1 LTAEKHIT
9 YNVTFSAPEEIA
21 MTYDLVIRG
30 GSVVDGTGLPAYT
43 ADVAILGGRIA
54 AIGRIEGEARRTV
67 DADGLV
73 VAPGFIDVHTHYD
86 VQLDW
91 DPVASPAM
99 QHGVTTVLTGNCGFT
114 LYPARPDDV
123 DWLTGMLTRV
133 EGMSRE
139 AMREGFRWSGGGFAD
154 YWRRLEGKLALNVGG
169 YVGHSAVRRYVMG
182 DAASERAATP
192 AEIAAMKQLVR
203 AAMREG
209 AVGFSTSQLDI
220 HVGADGRGVPSNFA
234 APEEITELC
243 SVLAQ
248 FPYGAIEIIPRS
260 HPIGHDDADRALLY
274 AIARA
279 SGKPVEIGPLGPTPD
294 APMAWQRTLEFTRE
308 ARAKGVRIHPQ
319 FTSQRLGLHLR
330 LADTF
335 IFDEM
340 PSWLGALQGT
350 IAERCHKL
358 ADRALRDRLR
368 HELVS
373 VQRAAPFPIEILEVE
388 HVRDAKNRSWVGKSS
403 AELAHERGGD
413 ALDAFLDVSIAEDLA
428 TGWRTRPNPAAQA
441 FITNVVRESVLD
453 PLVMAGSSDGGAHLA
468 SFTGADYTTLL
479 LADWVPGTISLEHAV
494 WRLAGMPA
502 AVHGLRDRGV
512 IRTDARADLVLF
524 DHANLGASEHT
535 VVADFPAGTE
545 RYYVDAHGYEMV
557 LVNGVPAMERGKHTG
572 ALPGEVLRGA

>member
-1 LTAEKHIT
+1 M
-9 YNVTFSAPEEIA
+9 A

-43 ADVAILGGRIA
+43 ADVAIRDGRIA
-54 AIGRIEGEARRTV
+54 AIGRIAADARRVV
-67 DADGLV
+67 DADGLI

-99 QHGVTTVLTGNCGFT
+99 QHGVTTVLAGNCGFT

-133 EGMSRE
+133 EGMSRD
-139 AMREGFRWSGGGFAD
+139 AMRAGFRWQGGGFAD

-192 AEIAAMKQLVR
+192 AEIAAMKELVR

-209 AVGFSTSQLDI
+209 AVGFSTSQLDL

-234 APEEITELC
+234 TAEEITELS
-243 SVLAQ
+243 SVLAE

-260 HPIGHDDADRALLY
+260 HAQGHDDADRALLY

-294 APMAWQRTLEFTRE
+294 APMAWQRTLELTRE
-308 ARAKGVRIHPQ
+308 ARAQGVRIHPQ

-335 IFDEM
+335 VFDEM
-340 PSWLGALQGT
+340 PAWLAELQGP
-350 IAERCHKL
+350 IAERCRRL
-358 ADRALRDRLR
+358 ADPNVRAKLR
-368 HELVS
+368 HDLATV
-373 VQRAAPFPIEILEVE
+373 VRTAPFPIEILEVE
-388 HVRDAKNRSWVGKSS
+388 HVRDAVNS
-403 AELAHERGGD
+403 A
-413 ALDAFLDVSIAEDLA
+413 
-428 TGWRTRPNPAAQA
+428 
-441 FITNVVRESVLD
+441 
-453 PLVMAGSSDGGAHLA
+453 
-468 SFTGADYTTLL
+468 
-479 LADWVPGTISLEHAV
+479 
-494 WRLAGMPA
+494 
-502 AVHGLRDRGV
+502 
-512 IRTDARADLVLF
+512 
-524 DHANLGASEHT
+524 
-535 VVADFPAGTE
+535 
-545 RYYVDAHGYEMV
+545 
-557 LVNGVPAMERGKHTG
+557 
-572 ALPGEVLRGA
+572 

>member
-1 LTAEKHIT
+1 
-9 YNVTFSAPEEIA
+9 

-30 GSVVDGTGLPAYT
+30 GNVVDGTGLPGYT
-43 ADVAILGGRIA
+43 ADVAVKDGRIA
-54 AIGRIEGEARRTV
+54 AIGRVEGEAKRVV

-114 LYPARPDDV
+114 LYPAKPADV

-139 AMREGFRWSGGGFAD
+139 AMREGFRFVGGGFAD

-169 YVGHSAVRRYVMG
+169 YVGHSAVRRYAMG

-192 AEIAAMKQLVR
+192 AEIAQMKELVR

-234 APEEITELC
+234 SSDEITELC
-243 SVLAQ
+243 SVLAE
-248 FPYGAIEIIPRS
+248 FPYGAIEIIPRT
-260 HPIGHDDADRALLY
+260 HAQGHDDADRALLY
-274 AIARA
+274 AIAAA
-279 SGKPVEIGPLGPTPD
+279 SGKPIEIGPLGPTPD

-308 ARAKGVRIHPQ
+308 ARAQGVRIHPQ

-340 PSWLGALQGT
+340 PSWLAALQGS
-350 IAERCHKL
+350 IAERCRKL
-358 ADRALRDRLR
+358 ADPAVREKLR
-368 HELVS
+368 HELATVE
-373 VQRAAPFPIEILEVE
+373 RAAPFPIAILEVE
-388 HVRDAKNRSWVGKSS
+388 HVRDEKNRAWIGRSA
-403 AELAHERGGD
+403 AELAAERGGD
-413 ALDAFLDVSIAEDLA
+413 TLDAFLDASIAEDLA
-428 TGWRTRPNPAAQA
+428 TGWRTRPNPAAQE
-441 FITNVVRESVLD
+441 FINNVVRASVLD

-479 LADWVPGTISLEHAV
+479 LTDWVPDPISLEHAI

-502 AVHGLRDRGV
+502 AVHGLVDRGT
-512 IRTDARADLVLF
+512 IRTGAKADLVLF
-524 DHANLGASEHT
+524 DLANLSAGEHT

-545 RYYVDAHGYEMV
+545 RYYVDAQGYEMV
-557 LVNGVPAMERGKHTG
+557 IVNGVPAMERGKHTG

>member
-1 LTAEKHIT
+1 
-9 YNVTFSAPEEIA
+9 
-21 MTYDLVIRG
+21 MGYDLVIRG
-30 GSVVDGTGLPAYT
+30 GNVVDGTGLPGYT
-43 ADVAILGGRIA
+43 ADIAVRGGRIA
-54 AIGRIEGEARRTV
+54 AIGRVDGDAQRVV

-114 LYPARPDDV
+114 LYPAKPEDV

-139 AMREGFRWSGGGFAD
+139 AMREGFRFAGGGFAD

-169 YVGHSAVRRYVMG
+169 YVGHSAVRRYAMG
-182 DAASERAATP
+182 DAASERAATR
-192 AEIAAMKQLVR
+192 AEIGAMKELVR

-234 APEEITELC
+234 APEEIIELC
-243 SVLAQ
+243 AVLAE
-248 FPYGAIEIIPRS
+248 FPCGAVEIIPRT
-260 HPIGHDDADRALLY
+260 HAIGHDEADRALLRS
-274 AIARA
+274 IARA
-279 SGKPVEIGPLGPTPD
+279 SGKPIEIGPLGPTPD

-308 ARAKGVRIHPQ
+308 ARAQGLRIHPQ

-340 PSWLGALQGT
+340 PAWLGALQGP
-350 IAERCHKL
+350 IAERCRKL
-358 ADRALRDRLR
+358 ADPALRDQLR
-368 HELVS
+368 HELAT
-373 VQRAAPFPIEILEVE
+373 VQRTAPFPIEILEVE
-388 HVRDAKNRSWVGKSS
+388 HVRDENHCAWIGRSST
-403 AELAHERGGD
+403 ELARERGGD

-428 TGWRTRPNPAAQA
+428 TGWRTRPHPAAQE

-479 LADWVPGTISLEHAV
+479 LTDWVPDTISLEHAV

-502 AVHGLRDRGV
+502 AVHGLADRGA
-512 IRTDARADLVLF
+512 IRAGAMADLVLF
-524 DHANLGASEHT
+524 DLAKLAAGEHT

-545 RYYVDAHGYEMV
+545 RYTVDAVGYEMV
-557 LVNGVPAMERGKHTG
+557 IANGVPAMEHGKPTG
-572 ALPGEVLRGA
+572 ALPGRVLRGA

>member
-1 LTAEKHIT
+1 
-9 YNVTFSAPEEIA
+9 

-30 GSVVDGTGLPAYT
+30 GNVVDGTGLPGYI
-43 ADVAILGGRIA
+43 ADVAVKDGRIA
-54 AIGRIEGEARRTV
+54 AIGRVEGEAKRVV

-114 LYPARPDDV
+114 LYPAKPADV

-139 AMREGFRWSGGGFAD
+139 AMREGFRFVGGGFAD

-169 YVGHSAVRRYVMG
+169 YVGHSAVRRYAMS
-182 DAASERAATP
+182 DAASERAATS
-192 AEIAAMKQLVR
+192 AEIAQMKELVR

-234 APEEITELC
+234 SSDEITELC
-243 SVLAQ
+243 SVLAE
-248 FPYGAIEIIPRS
+248 FPYGAIEIIPRT
-260 HPIGHDDADRALLY
+260 HAQGHNDADRALLY
-274 AIARA
+274 AIAAA
-279 SGKPVEIGPLGPTPD
+279 SGKPIEIGPLGPTPD

-308 ARAKGVRIHPQ
+308 ARTQGVRIHPQ

-340 PSWLGALQGT
+340 PSWLAALQGS
-350 IAERCHKL
+350 IAERCRKL
-358 ADRALRDRLR
+358 ADPAVREKLR
-368 HELVS
+368 HELATVE
-373 VQRAAPFPIEILEVE
+373 RAAPFPIAILEVE
-388 HVRDAKNRSWVGKSS
+388 HVRDEKNRAWIGRSA
-403 AELAHERGGD
+403 AELAAERGGD
-413 ALDAFLDVSIAEDLA
+413 TLDAFLDASIAEDLA
-428 TGWRTRPNPAAQA
+428 TGWRTRPSPAAQE
-441 FITNVVRESVLD
+441 FITNVVRASVLD

-479 LADWVPGTISLEHAV
+479 LTDWVPDPISLEHAI

-502 AVHGLRDRGV
+502 AVHGLVDRGV
-512 IRTDARADLVLF
+512 IRTGAKADLVLI
-524 DHANLGASEHT
+524 DLPNLAAGEHT
-535 VVADFPAGTE
+535 VVRDFPAGTE

-557 LVNGVPAMERGKHTG
+557 IVNGVPAMERGKHTG

>member
-1 LTAEKHIT
+1 
-9 YNVTFSAPEEIA
+9 

-30 GSVVDGTGLPAYT
+30 GNVIDGTGLPGYT
-43 ADVAILGGRIA
+43 ADIALRDGRIA
-54 AIGRIEGEARRTV
+54 AIGRIEGETRRVV

-114 LYPARPDDV
+114 LYPAQPEDV

-133 EGMSRE
+133 EGMSRD
-139 AMREGFRWSGGGFAD
+139 AMREGFRWKGGGFAD
-154 YWRRLEGKLALNVGG
+154 YWRRLEGKLGLNVGG
-169 YVGHSAVRRYVMG
+169 YVGHSAVRRHAMG

-192 AEIAAMKQLVR
+192 AEVETMKELVR

-234 APEEITELC
+234 APEEIVALC
-243 SVLAQ
+243 SVLAE

-260 HPIGHDDADRALLY
+260 HSIGHDDGDRALLY
-274 AIARA
+274 AIAMA

-335 IFDEM
+335 VFDEM
-340 PSWLGALQGT
+340 PAWLGALQGP
-350 IAERCHKL
+350 IPERCRAL
-358 ADRALRDRLR
+358 SDRALRDRLR

-373 VQRAAPFPIEILEVE
+373 VQRAAPFPIEVLEVE
-388 HVRDAKNRSWVGKSS
+388 HVRDEKNRAWVGRS
-403 AELAHERGGD
+403 ASELAAERGGD

-428 TGWRTRPNPAAQA
+428 TGWRTRPNAAAQA
-441 FITNVVRESVLD
+441 FITNVVRESVKE

-468 SFTGADYTTLL
+468 SFTGADYTTMLL
-479 LADWVPGTISLEHAV
+479 TDWVPDPISLEHAI

-502 AVHGLRDRGV
+502 AVHGLVDRGV
-512 IRTDARADLVLF
+512 IRSGAKADLVLF
-524 DHANLGASEHT
+524 DRKSLAASEHT

-545 RYYVDAHGYEMV
+545 RYYVDAQGYEMV
-557 LVNGVPAMERGKHTG
+557 IVNGVPAMEHGKATG

>member
-1 LTAEKHIT
+1 
-9 YNVTFSAPEEIA
+9 
-21 MTYDLVIRG
+21 MTYDLLIRG
-30 GSVVDGTGLPAYT
+30 GNVIDGTGLPGYT
-43 ADVAILGGRIA
+43 ADVGVRDGRVA
-54 AIGRIEGEARRTV
+54 AIGRIESDGASRVV

-114 LYPARPDDV
+114 LYPAKPGDV

-139 AMREGFRWSGGGFAD
+139 AMREGFRWKGGGFAD

-192 AEIAAMKQLVR
+192 AEIAAMKELVR

-234 APEEITELC
+234 TPEEITELC
-243 SVLAQ
+243 SVLAE
-248 FPYGAIEIIPRS
+248 FPYGAVEIIPRS
-260 HPIGHDDADRALLY
+260 HSIGHDDADRALLY

-294 APMAWQRTLEFTRE
+294 APMAWQRTLEFMRE
-308 ARAKGVRIHPQ
+308 ARARGVRIHPQ

-335 IFDEM
+335 VFDEM
-340 PSWLGALQGT
+340 PSWLGALQGP
-350 IAERCHKL
+350 IPERCRKL

-373 VQRAAPFPIEILEVE
+373 VQRAAPFPIEVLEVE
-388 HVRDAKNRSWVGKSS
+388 HVRDEKNRAWIGRSS
-403 AELAHERGGD
+403 VELAAERGGD

-441 FITNVVRESVLD
+441 FIENVVRESVKE

-468 SFTGADYTTLL
+468 SFTGADYTTRLL
-479 LADWVPGTISLEHAV
+479 TDWVPGTISLEHAI

-502 AVHGLRDRGV
+502 AVHGLADRGV
-512 IRTDARADLVLF
+512 IRTGAKADLVLL
-524 DHANLGASEHT
+524 DLANLAAGEHT

-545 RYYVDAHGYEMV
+545 RYYVDAQGYPMV
-557 LVNGVPAMERGKHTG
+557 IVNGVPAMEHGKPTG
-572 ALPGEVLRGA
+572 ALPGEVLRGS

>member
-1 LTAEKHIT
+1 
-9 YNVTFSAPEEIA
+9 
-21 MTYDLVIRG
+21 MTHDLVIRG
-30 GSVVDGTGLPAYT
+30 GNVVDGTGLPGYT
-43 ADVAILGGRIA
+43 ADVAVQGGRIA
-54 AIGRIEGEARRTV
+54 AIGRVEGETRRVV

-114 LYPARPDDV
+114 LYPARPEDV

-133 EGMSRE
+133 EGMSRD
-139 AMREGFRWSGGGFAD
+139 AMREGFRWKGGGFAD
-154 YWRRLEGKLALNVGG
+154 YWRRLEGKLGLNVGG
-169 YVGHSAVRRYVMG
+169 YVGHSAVRRHAMG
-182 DAASERAATP
+182 DAASERAATA
-192 AEIAAMKQLVR
+192 AEVETMKELVR

-234 APEEITELC
+234 APEEIVALC
-243 SVLAQ
+243 SVLAE
-248 FPYGAIEIIPRS
+248 FPHGAIEIIPRS
-260 HPIGHDDADRALLY
+260 HSIGHDEADRALLY
-274 AIARA
+274 AIAQA

-294 APMAWQRTLEFTRE
+294 APMAWQRTIEFTRE
-308 ARAKGVRIHPQ
+308 ARARGVRIHPQ

-335 IFDEM
+335 VFDEM
-340 PSWLGALQGT
+340 PAWLGALQGP
-350 IAERCHKL
+350 IAERCRKL
-358 ADRALRDRLR
+358 SDRALRDRLR

-373 VQRAAPFPIEILEVE
+373 VQRAAPFPIEVLEVE
-388 HVRDAKNRSWVGKSS
+388 HVRDAQNRAWVGKSAS
-403 AELAHERGGD
+403 ELAAERGGD

-441 FITNVVRESVLD
+441 FITNVVRESVKE

-468 SFTGADYTTLL
+468 SFTGADYTTMLL
-479 LADWVPGTISLEHAV
+479 TDWVPDPISLEHAI

-502 AVHGLRDRGV
+502 AVHGLVDRGV
-512 IRTDARADLVLF
+512 IRSGAKADLVLF
-524 DHANLGASEHT
+524 DRKSLAAGEHT
-535 VVADFPAGTE
+535 VVRDFPAGTE
-545 RYYVDAHGYEMV
+545 RYYVDAQGYEMV
-557 LVNGVPAMERGKHTG
+557 IVNGVPAMERGKPTG
-572 ALPGEVLRGA
+572 AMPGEVLRGA